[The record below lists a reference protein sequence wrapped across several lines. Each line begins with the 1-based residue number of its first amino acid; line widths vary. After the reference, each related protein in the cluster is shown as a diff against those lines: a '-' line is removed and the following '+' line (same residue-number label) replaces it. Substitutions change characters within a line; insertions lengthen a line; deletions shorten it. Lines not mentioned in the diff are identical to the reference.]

1 MDSAGP
7 RADLLLAKAK
17 PIGSRMFHDNASAIT
32 YLRRG
37 KQKKKKREE
46 KM

>member
-1 MDSAGP
+1 MDLAGP
-7 RADLLLAKAK
+7 RADLLLAKAE
-17 PIGSRMFHDNASAIT
+17 PIGSRMFRDNASAIT

-37 KQKKKKREE
+37 KQEKKGE

>member
-1 MDSAGP
+1 MDLAGP
-7 RADLLLAKAK
+7 RADLLLAKAE
-17 PIGSRMFHDNASAIT
+17 PIGSRMFCDNTSAIT

-37 KQKKKKREE
+37 KQKKKRERE